1 MNVTPAINT
10 HLEHNRHL
18 ARAKLAAPTQA
29 RADIPLRAYSV
40 CLVERPKSQYARNVR
55 SAEPNRYRYAE
66 KHFVHK
72 RPQSSEKRQCRPSD
86 IAVRK
91 QKRKIIEKVPFNVSV
106 QTLSIPMKYADNPKP
121 RHSTS
126 KPTQNLCNSKQIDVN
141 NTKSSN
147 PSKQVS
153 ENKRLCQ
160 TVGCGKETENKLLL
174 QISEAEQVSDF
185 ERILNCNA
193 ILSERSHGHVWR
205 GCLACKSSASVA
217 PRPRSAYSLYAVSQ
231 AYQYLFQ
238 QHEESL
244 QPLIDNY
251 RQANTE
257 QKPLRGVCWTT
268 PGTITYKVFLNF
280 TKTTKRYKTKSKQSP
295 IALYLRRSNLHEVN
309 QPSRSKNFNVNL
321 AGLIGLHVNGESCT
335 PVLNCDELGS
345 SPDVD
350 RGPEDEKEWLLPIM
364 SANSDDQ
371 NKDKDSKVD
380 CLAQNLNTVK
390 IDSDGQVPTIT
401 FSNCCEG
408 HARND
413 LPSNT
418 DVVIHLTVP
427 ALDSID
433 ECRPPM

>member
-1 MNVTPAINT
+1 MYDTCEINPRLYIK
-10 HLEHNRHL
+10 HP
-18 ARAKLAAPTQA
+18 ARAKVASTSQP
-29 RADIPLRAYSV
+29 RDIPLRAKSV

-55 SAEPNRYRYAE
+55 SADHNRFRYTE
-66 KHFVHK
+66 KLFHK
-72 RPQSSEKRQCRPSD
+72 RPQSTEKFQCKPCD
-86 IAVRK
+86 IVVKK
-91 QKRKIIEKVPFNVSV
+91 QNKKLTEKVPFNVSI

-126 KPTQNLCNSKQIDVN
+126 KPAQNLCNTNQIDAN
-141 NTKSSN
+141 RTKSSN

-153 ENKRLCQ
+153 DNKRLCQ

-185 ERILNCNA
+185 ERILNCNT

-205 GCLACKSSASVA
+205 GCLAHKPSASVV

-251 RQANTE
+251 RQAHIEHKGIPPVSFLGNSWYENLQGLTE
-257 QKPLRGVCWTT
+257 FYEDDQALQNEIE
-268 PGTITYKVFLNF
+268 TITERIITEEV
-280 TKTTKRYKTKSKQSP
+280 KTTEEPKQS
-295 IALYLRRSNLHEVN
+295 N
-309 QPSRSKNFNVNL
+309 RSKNFNVNL

-335 PVLNCDELGS
+335 AALNREDIVS

-350 RGPEDEKEWLLPIM
+350 RANEDEKEWLNPIM
-364 SANSDDQ
+364 SANSNDQ
-371 NKDKDSKVD
+371 NKDKDSQVD
-380 CLAQNLNTVK
+380 CLAQNLNTVN
-390 IDSDGQVPTIT
+390 IDSDGKVPTIT

-408 HARND
+408 LARND
-413 LPSNT
+413 QPSNT
-418 DVVIHLTVP
+418 ELDIHLTVP
-427 ALDSID
+427 SVDSAD
-433 ECRPPM
+433 ESRPPMM